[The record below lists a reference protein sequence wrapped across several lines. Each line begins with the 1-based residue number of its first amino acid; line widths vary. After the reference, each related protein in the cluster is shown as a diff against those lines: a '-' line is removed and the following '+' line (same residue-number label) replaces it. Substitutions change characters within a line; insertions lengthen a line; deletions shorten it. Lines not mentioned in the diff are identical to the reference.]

1 MVGLK
6 EQLESRDKKES
17 YISMEVRAITKNYG
31 QSSKKVRRLLGLIR
45 GKSIDGALA
54 ALQFHPSPAAEAV
67 SKTIRSAAANA
78 ENNYMLIGENLKVV
92 AAFADD
98 GPFLK
103 RFRPQSRGRVSP
115 IKKRTSH
122 ITVVLDGEES

>member
-1 MVGLK
+1 
-6 EQLESRDKKES
+6 
-17 YISMEVRAITKNYG
+17 MEVKAITRNFG
-31 QSSKKVRRLLGLIR
+31 MSSKKVRRFLGLVR
-45 GKSIDGALA
+45 GKTIEGALSS
-54 ALQFHPSPAAEAV
+54 LQFHSSPAAEAI

-78 ENNYMLIGENLKVV
+78 ENNHMLVGDNLKVV

-98 GPFLK
+98 GPSLR

-115 IKKRTSH
+115 IKRRTSH